1 MARYFRHR
9 EPPLFIVTARKD
21 LLPRFDLSIERVSL
35 SIVFLFERVSP
46 PKFHS
51 RRSSTIHPRIRS
63 TYSYRVLCIF
73 FWEASL
79 SLYKFTSGISMFV
92 AIFILSF
99 VYSFAHYVYIYVY
112 IGLSFGFFVSKNSF
126 ETIGRSYSFQ
136 FRPKHSINELNG
148 PSRKSFKRIKM
159 LNVTFFR

>member
-63 TYSYRVLCIF
+63 RIRIVCCVYFFKKRRYFYINLQAEYRC
-73 FWEASL
+73 L
-79 SLYKFTSGISMFV
+79 SRYLSSRLY
-92 AIFILSF
+92 ILL
-99 VYSFAHYVYIYVY
+99 HIMYIYMY
-112 IGLSFGFFVSKNSF
+112 IYRFKFWIFRFEKFVRDDWTKLFLSISP
-126 ETIGRSYSFQ
+126 ETL
-136 FRPKHSINELNG
+136 H
-148 PSRKSFKRIKM
+148 KRIKRTESKI
-159 LNVTFFR
+159 V

>member
-21 LLPRFDLSIERVSL
+21 LLLRFDLSIERVSL

-51 RRSSTIHPRIRS
+51 RRSSTIHPRIRIVCCV
-63 TYSYRVLCIF
+63 YFFKKRRYLYINLQAEYRCLLRY
-73 FWEASL
+73 L
-79 SLYKFTSGISMFV
+79 SSRLY
-92 AIFILSF
+92 ILL
-99 VYSFAHYVYIYVY
+99 HIIYIY

>member
-51 RRSSTIHPRIRS
+51 RRSSTIHPRIRIVCCV
-63 TYSYRVLCIF
+63 YFFKKRRYLYINLQAEYRC
-73 FWEASL
+73 L
-79 SLYKFTSGISMFV
+79 SRYLSSRLY
-92 AIFILSF
+92 ILL
-99 VYSFAHYVYIYVY
+99 HIMYIYICIYRFKFWIFRFEKFVRDDWTKLF
-112 IGLSFGFFVSKNSF
+112 LSISP
-126 ETIGRSYSFQ
+126 ETL
-136 FRPKHSINELNG
+136 H
-148 PSRKSFKRIKM
+148 KRIKRTESKI
-159 LNVTFFR
+159 V

>member
-51 RRSSTIHPRIRS
+51 RRSSTIHPRIRIVCCV
-63 TYSYRVLCIF
+63 YFFKKRRYLYINLQAEYRC
-73 FWEASL
+73 L
-79 SLYKFTSGISMFV
+79 SRYLSSRLY
-92 AIFILSF
+92 ILL
-99 VYSFAHYVYIYVY
+99 HIIYIYRFKFWIFRFEKFVRDDWTKLF
-112 IGLSFGFFVSKNSF
+112 LSISP
-126 ETIGRSYSFQ
+126 ETL
-136 FRPKHSINELNG
+136 H
-148 PSRKSFKRIKM
+148 KRIKRTESKI
-159 LNVTFFR
+159 V

>member
-63 TYSYRVLCIF
+63 RIRIVCCVYFFKKRRYLYINLQVEYRC
-73 FWEASL
+73 L
-79 SLYKFTSGISMFV
+79 SRYLSSRLY
-92 AIFILSF
+92 ILL
-99 VYSFAHYVYIYVY
+99 HIMYIYICIYRFKFWIFRFEKFVRDDWTKLF
-112 IGLSFGFFVSKNSF
+112 LSISP
-126 ETIGRSYSFQ
+126 ETL
-136 FRPKHSINELNG
+136 H
-148 PSRKSFKRIKM
+148 KRIKRTESKI
-159 LNVTFFR
+159 V